1 MFSKVGAAGSNFSL
15 DNIRTFCE
23 KIGNPQD
30 QFKSI
35 HVAGTNGKGT
45 TCHLLKAVYQQAG
58 YTTGMFTSPHLLR
71 YNERVRISGEEI
83 ADEQLIAFFN
93 EVSEIL
99 SEIPLTYFEI
109 STALAFWTFA
119 REEVDIAIIEAGL
132 GGRLDSTNII
142 TPELSIITSIGF
154 DHQDILGETINE
166 IAVEK
171 AGIIKPG
178 VPVVVGD
185 LDEESMRV
193 IEAKAA
199 VSPSQVKR
207 AASLSPRF
215 EKGLIELG
223 PTREPYQTQFFEPVN
238 RWNVAIVKLAVDTL
252 KPEFRVSEKNF
263 RKALADFKGVPARFE
278 KLQPDRDWYFSG
290 SHNAQA
296 VHSMMEAVGSF
307 EEDSPVLVFSMM
319 KDKVNPEILE
329 ELTFFEKR
337 YFYEQEGLR
346 AAKLDDIRTYISAYP
361 INEENQSSILNELQ
375 TSLVI
380 FAGSFYFYPIVKR
393 WLL

>member
-1 MFSKVGAAGSNFSL
+1 
-15 DNIRTFCE
+15 
-23 KIGNPQD
+23 
-30 QFKSI
+30 
-35 HVAGTNGKGT
+35 
-45 TCHLLKAVYQQAG
+45 
-58 YTTGMFTSPHLLR
+58 
-71 YNERVRISGEEI
+71 
-83 ADEQLIAFFN
+83 
-93 EVSEIL
+93 
-99 SEIPLTYFEI
+99 
-109 STALAFWTFA
+109 
-119 REEVDIAIIEAGL
+119 
-132 GGRLDSTNII
+132 
-142 TPELSIITSIGF
+142 
-154 DHQDILGETINE
+154 
-166 IAVEK
+166 
-171 AGIIKPG
+171 
-178 VPVVVGD
+178 
-185 LDEESMRV
+185 MRV